1 MNRLHTLLAFALPL
15 AAALF
20 AGGCSPRIEVG
31 IGGFPERDLRPA
43 VVLADRAHGSNRVA
57 LIDVRGLIV
66 DASKPNLLGPNVNPV
81 DRFTTQLALAEADP
95 RVRAVIVRIASP
107 GGTVTGSD
115 IMYQEL
121 RHFAQASRKPVVA
134 SLGEIAA
141 SGGYYLAIASDHII
155 AEPTT
160 VTGSIGVIMPTFN
173 FSEGLGRIGVRSR
186 AVKSG
191 RNKDLAN
198 PFEPARE
205 DHYAVLQGL
214 VDGYAE
220 RFRGLVRER
229 RSMSAEA
236 FATATDGR
244 VFSGDQARD
253 LGLVDEVGGIR
264 EAFAAAKRLAG
275 IKGAELVKYSDKHNP
290 AQSAYTL
297 AQAPGGEPPSGGVSL
312 RLDIGGPASALL
324 AEETSGLFYLWMP
337 SLE

>member
-1 MNRLHTLLAFALPL
+1 MKRFHSALTFIVLAVLSL
-15 AAALF
+15 
-20 AGGCSPRIEVG
+20 GCVSCSPRIEVG
-31 IGGFPERDLRPA
+31 IGGFPERDLKPA
-43 VVLADRAHGSNRVA
+43 VVLSDKAPGGNRVA

-81 DRFTTQLALAEADP
+81 DRFTAQLALAEEDP
-95 RVRAVIVRIASP
+95 KVKAVIVRIASP

-115 IMYQEL
+115 IMYEEL
-121 RHFAQASRKPVVA
+121 RRFAEVSQKPVVA

-173 FSEGLGRIGVRSR
+173 FSEGLGKIGIRSR

-198 PFEPARE
+198 PFEPERDA
-205 DHYAVLQGL
+205 HYAVLQEL
-214 VDGYAE
+214 VDEYAA
-220 RFRGLVRER
+220 RFRSLVRER
-229 RSMSAEA
+229 RSMSDES

-244 VFSGDQARD
+244 VFSGEQARV

-264 EAFAAAKRLAG
+264 DAFAAAKRLAG
-275 IKGAELVKYSDKHNP
+275 LKGAELVKYSAKNNP
-290 AQSAYTL
+290 AQTAYTL
-297 AQAPGGEPPSGGVSL
+297 AQAPGAEPPSSGVSL
-312 RLDIGGPASALL
+312 RLDLGGPGAGLL
-324 AEETSGLFYLWMP
+324 AEETSGLYYLWMP